1 MNNEKINKS
10 NVVFLFEMFSP
21 QYIKKD
27 SIKNKKIKSHKYFF
41 LRKNFKIILKKIPII
56 YFLRIKEL

>member
-27 SIKNKKIKSHKYFF
+27 SIKNKKNKKSQIFF
-41 LRKNFKIILKKIPII
+41 FKKIILKKSQ
-56 YFLRIKEL
+56 